1 MKWRWTIQDKT
12 VFRQSKVKRLF
23 SETFSPCFDELL
35 SVLSSTHSDGV
46 WRGWS
51 WYGWEVLMSNLWW
64 SKMSYFWTKKH
75 LEKISK
81 VTMNMKLSKYF
92 SMRLFS
98 LQRNIFLI
106 RYRVETRVSSR
117 VSDYKSAEFNEEN
130 LLFQEQFV
138 SLINIHTSS

>member
-1 MKWRWTIQDKT
+1 
-12 VFRQSKVKRLF
+12 
-23 SETFSPCFDELL
+23 
-35 SVLSSTHSDGV
+35 
-46 WRGWS
+46 
-51 WYGWEVLMSNLWW
+51 
-64 SKMSYFWTKKH
+64 MSYFWTKKH

-98 LQRNIFLI
+98 LQRIIFLI